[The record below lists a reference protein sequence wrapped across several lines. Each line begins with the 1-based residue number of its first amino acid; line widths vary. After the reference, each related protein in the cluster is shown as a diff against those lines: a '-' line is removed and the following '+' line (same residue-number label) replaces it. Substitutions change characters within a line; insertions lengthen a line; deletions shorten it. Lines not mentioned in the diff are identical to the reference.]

1 VEEGNYDELE
11 AEEGNYDE
19 LEAQDDNM
27 YTDSVGLEDG
37 DYADDEIYTWMHYFK
52 KSARERKK
60 ERKEGN
66 SPQVG
71 KLKKKKNIYESL

>member
-1 VEEGNYDELE
+1 
-11 AEEGNYDE
+11 
-19 LEAQDDNM
+19 
-27 YTDSVGLEDG
+27 
-37 DYADDEIYTWMHYFK
+37 MHYFK